1 MPDDLNLSEEELL
14 VRLAESVLALEV
26 EGTAV
31 LAQYALDHDYSARRA
46 ILEGLSEGM
55 RQVGQRFCSHD
66 YFVPE
71 VLVAA
76 RAMYRGLNLLKPRML
91 EEGGGLPTAGR
102 GRVAIGVVQG
112 DLHDIGKNIVKL
124 LLEAEGFEVTDLGK
138 NLTTDNLLQELAKES
153 YSIVAL
159 STLMTSTLDS
169 MKTSVEKIRAAH
181 PAVKIMVGGAPVT
194 EAFAHE
200 IKADGTAPDA
210 TGAVTLA
217 LAFMESR

>member
-14 VRLAESVLALEV
+14 SRLAQSVLALDV
-26 EGTAV
+26 EGTGK
-31 LAQYALDHDYSARRA
+31 LAQYTLDRGYSARRA

-55 RQVGQRFCSHD
+55 RQVGKRFCSHE

-91 EEGGGLPTAGR
+91 EEGGGSPDANR

-124 LLEAEGFEVTDLGK
+124 MLEAEGFAVADLGK
-138 NLTTDNLLQELAKES
+138 NLPTDVMLQELDKEPI
-153 YSIVAL
+153 SILAL
-159 STLMTSTLDS
+159 STLMTSTLS
-169 MKTSVEKIRAAH
+169 TMKTSVDEVRTKF
-181 PAVKIMVGGAPVT
+181 PGVKIMVGGAPVT
-194 EAFAHE
+194 DSFARE
-200 IKADGTAPDA
+200 IGADGTAGDA
-210 TGAVTLA
+210 TGAVALA
-217 LAFMESR
+217 LKLMEAK